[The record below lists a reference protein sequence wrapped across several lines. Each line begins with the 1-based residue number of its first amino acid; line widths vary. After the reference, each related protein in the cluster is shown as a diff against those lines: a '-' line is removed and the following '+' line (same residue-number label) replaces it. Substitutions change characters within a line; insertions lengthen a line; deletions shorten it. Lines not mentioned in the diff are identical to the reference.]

1 MTRSHLQTLE
11 LCLRLNI
18 HTVTLYAF
26 SIENFLR
33 PKHEVDTI
41 MDLAKTNLRRL
52 CEEGELLQQF
62 DVRVHVLGRRELLD
76 RDVITAIEEVES
88 LTRSHKR

>member
-1 MTRSHLQTLE
+1 MQTLE

-26 SIENFLR
+26 SIENFSR
-33 PKHEVDTI
+33 PKQEVDTI

-52 CEEGELLQQF
+52 CDEGELLQRY
-62 DVRVHVLGRRELLD
+62 DVRVHVLGRRELLQQ
-76 RDVITAIEEVES
+76 DVITAIEEVER
-88 LTRSHKR
+88 LTEKHER